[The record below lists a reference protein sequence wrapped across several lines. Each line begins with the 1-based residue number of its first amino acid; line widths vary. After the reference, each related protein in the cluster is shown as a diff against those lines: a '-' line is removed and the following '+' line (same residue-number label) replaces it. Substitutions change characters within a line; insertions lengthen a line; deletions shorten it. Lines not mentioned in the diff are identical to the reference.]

1 MGSNR
6 RRRRR
11 RRGGNRGRQEGEQ
24 AQEQSQRP
32 DQSDA
37 EPARPRRGASSS
49 RRRDR
54 GAAPARSSRLQG
66 VRATVDSFGGFLTI
80 GSVAIAVGAVIV
92 LIILNRPGG
101 DGSVGDEEFVPPA
114 IEAPVD
120 GRLLGSP
127 DAPVR
132 ILALEDFSCA
142 HCGTFTRDTK
152 PLLEEEYINRGLV
165 SLEYRHMAIL
175 GPDSEQAA
183 AASACAA
190 DQNLFWPYHDIL
202 YARQGTAGW
211 ASIGNLKDFA
221 REMNDALGSGGL
233 DLDAFDDCVDTGT
246 KELLVRAETDEASR
260 LVVGAGGRPSTP
272 TFVINGALAFQ
283 GAQPI
288 EVFRERIDA
297 LLPDDS
303 AGEDDSAGA
312 DESAAPDP
320 GPPVDGRLLGD
331 PDAPVQLVAFE
342 DFSCSHCGTF
352 SLQTKPLIE
361 AEYITDGRVAIEF
374 RHFAI
379 LGADSERAAAASG
392 CAAAPHRFWPCPDV
406 LFARQG
412 GSGWASDDHLK
423 DFARSVHGLDLDAF
437 DACVDSGEKLQMVRD
452 STDAAGQMIVGAGGQ
467 PSTPTFFINGEL
479 AVEGARP
486 IEVFRERIEAALAAG
501 GG

>member
-11 RRGGNRGRQEGEQ
+11 RRGGNRGRQEGQQ
-24 AQEQSQRP
+24 AQEQSQPR

-54 GAAPARSSRLQG
+54 GAAPARAPRLQG
-66 VRATVDSFGGFLTI
+66 VRSTVDSFGGFLTI
-80 GSVAIAVGAVIV
+80 GAVIIAVGAVIV
-92 LIILNRPGG
+92 LIFLNRPGG
-101 DGSVGDEEFVPPA
+101 GGSVGDEEFVVPQTT
-114 IEAPVD
+114 APVD
-120 GRLLGSP
+120 GRLLGNP

-142 HCGTFTRDTK
+142 FCGTFSHETK
-152 PLLEEEYINRGLV
+152 PLLETEYINQGLV
-165 SLEYRHMAIL
+165 SLEFRHMAIL
-175 GPDSEQAA
+175 GPDSERAA
-183 AASACAA
+183 AASECAA
-190 DQNLFWPYHDIL
+190 DQDLFWPYHDIL
-202 YARQGTAGW
+202 FARQGSAGW
-211 ASIGNLKDFA
+211 ATSGNVKDFA

-233 DLDAFDDCVDTGT
+233 DLDAFDDCVDAGT
-246 KELLVRAETDEASR
+246 KELLVRAETDEATR
-260 LVVGAGGRPSTP
+260 LVVGAGGRASTP
-272 TFVINGALAFQ
+272 TFVINGVLAFQ

-303 AGEDDSAGA
+303 AGEDA
-312 DESAAPDP
+312 SAAPDA

-352 SLQTKPLIE
+352 SLETKPLIE
-361 AEYITDGRVAIEF
+361 AEYISDGRAAIEF

-379 LGADSERAAAASG
+379 LGEDSERAAAASE
-392 CAAAPHRFWPCPDV
+392 CAADQNLFWPYHDV

-412 GSGWASDDHLK
+412 GSGWASDDNLK
-423 DFARSVHGLDLDAF
+423 GFARLVSGLDLDAF
-437 DACVDSGEKLQMVRD
+437 DVCVDSGEKLQVVRD

-467 PSTPTFFINGEL
+467 PSTPTFFINGQL

-486 IEVFRERIEAALAAG
+486 IEVFREAIEAALPAG

>member
-11 RRGGNRGRQEGEQ
+11 RRGGGRGRQEGQQ
-24 AQEQSQRP
+24 AQEQSQPRGE
-32 DQSDA
+32 SDA
-37 EPARPRRGASSS
+37 EPSRPRRGASSS

-54 GAAPARSSRLQG
+54 AAPSSPSRLQG
-66 VRATVDSFGGFLTI
+66 VRTTIDSFGGFLTI
-80 GSVAIAVGAVIV
+80 GAVLIAVGAVVV
-92 LIILNRPGG
+92 LIFLNRPGG
-101 DGSVGDEEFVPPA
+101 GGDDGDLSLSLPV
-114 IEAPVD
+114 APVD
-120 GRLLGSP
+120 GRLLGDP
-127 DAPVR
+127 NAPVR
-132 ILALEDFSCA
+132 ILTFEDFTCA
-142 HCGTFTRDTK
+142 HCGTFNIETK
-152 PLLEEEYINRGLV
+152 PLLETEYINRGLV
-165 SLEYRHMAIL
+165 SLEFRHMAIL
-175 GPDSEQAA
+175 GDDSVRSA
-183 AASACAA
+183 AASECAA
-190 DQNLFWPYHDIL
+190 DQDLFWPYHDTL
-202 YARQGTAGW
+202 FQRQGGAGW
-211 ASIGNLKDFA
+211 ATTGRLKGFA

-233 DLDAFDDCVDTGT
+233 DLDAFDRCVDAGV
-246 KELLVRAETDEASR
+246 KDLIVAAQTDEAGQ
-260 LVVGAGGRPSTP
+260 LIVGAGGRPSTP

-288 EVFRERIDA
+288 EAFRARIDA
-297 LLPDDS
+297 LLPDTD
-303 AGEDDSAGA
+303 AADG
-312 DESAAPDP
+312 DESAAPDT

-331 PDAPVQLVAFE
+331 PEAPVQLVAFE

-352 SLQTKPLIE
+352 SLETKPLIE

-379 LGADSERAAAASG
+379 LGPDSERAAAASE
-392 CAAAPHRFWPCPDV
+392 CAADQNLFWPYHDT

-423 DFARSVHGLDLDAF
+423 DFARAVSGLDLDAF
-437 DACVDSGEKLQMVRD
+437 DACVDSGEKLQVVRD

-486 IEVFRERIEAALAAG
+486 IEVFRERIEAALTAG